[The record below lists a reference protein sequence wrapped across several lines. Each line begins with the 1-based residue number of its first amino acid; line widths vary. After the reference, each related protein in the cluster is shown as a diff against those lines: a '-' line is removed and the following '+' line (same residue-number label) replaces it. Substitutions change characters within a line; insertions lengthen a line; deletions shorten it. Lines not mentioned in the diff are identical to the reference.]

1 MQEWSIPAL
10 GCAVGPTVKYILP
23 ANRADEEGRLSK
35 PSFEREERVS
45 VIKESKR
52 AQLF

>member
-1 MQEWSIPAL
+1 MQEGSIPAL
-10 GCAVGPTVKYILP
+10 GCAVGPIVKYILP
-23 ANRADEEGRLSK
+23 ANITDKEGRLSK

-52 AQLF
+52 AQ

>member
-1 MQEWSIPAL
+1 MREWSIPAS
-10 GCAVGPTVKYILP
+10 GCAVCLVVKYILP
-23 ANRADEEGRLSK
+23 ANRIDEAGRLSK
-35 PSFEREERVS
+35 PSFEKEERVS